1 MVQYV
6 FEVFLR
12 FLGIDLSSDGG
23 VAAGK
28 WTLSGLTAW
37 VWSVWG
43 IHIKDFALSPI
54 FFCVTM
60 LWAADW
66 ILGSSLAWRDRR
78 YNPRRGTHSIVKLLI
93 WWIALGASWTFRLDG
108 VPLDDMVPY
117 LVGATICWTEFVSI
131 LRNGAK
137 LLGKHGGFLSRLADN
152 LEGEVGLH
160 FDSWE
165 ASIRSRREKKKGPPP
180 LEEIPKEEP
189 KG

>member
-1 MVQYV
+1 MAHYV
-6 FEVFLR
+6 TGILLR
-12 FLGIDLSSDGG
+12 FLGIDLSGDGG
-23 VAAGK
+23 VSFGR
-28 WTLSGLTAW
+28 WTLSGVTAW
-37 VWSVWG
+37 IWATWG
-43 IHIKDFALSPI
+43 IHLHEFAVSPL

-66 ILGSSLAWRDRR
+66 VLGSTLAWRDRR

-93 WWIALGASWTFRLDG
+93 WWMALGASWAFRMDG
-108 VPLDDMVPY
+108 IPLDDMVPY

-131 LRNGAK
+131 LRNGSK

-160 FDSWE
+160 FDRWE
-165 ASIRSRREKKKGPPP
+165 DSIRSRREKRKDPQPTA
-180 LEEIPKEEP
+180 ESPKEEP